1 MENKLRCLPFKTETA
16 SQIRN
21 KQALEA
27 RLTEIEDAQKIFGRK
42 QVYVRSE

>member
-1 MENKLRCLPFKTETA
+1 MTWQSLSISPY
-16 SQIRN
+16 